1 VRPDHGGRLELRLER
16 ASETCARYLLTLLTA
31 EAEVS
36 CEVAIE
42 ASADRLDLGEWRG
55 GAPPVWLQG
64 YAHAVLRSVQ
74 RTKASGGAWPRRLTR
89 WRPAPK
95 A

>member
-1 VRPDHGGRLELRLER
+1 MRPDHGGRLELKLER
-16 ASETCARYLLTLLTA
+16 ASETCAYYLLTLRTA

-36 CEVAIE
+36 CEVTIDAP
-42 ASADRLDLGEWRG
+42 ADHLGLGEWRG

-64 YAHAVLRSVQ
+64 YAHAVLRSVL
-74 RTKASGGAWPRRLTR
+74 RTKASDGAWPRRLTR
-89 WRPAPK
+89 WRPAPR